1 MRIAGAS
8 VNQIP
13 LAWEHN
19 TNNIISAIEDA
30 KAQQIKLLCLPE
42 LCITGYGCEDLFLSD
57 WLDKKAL
64 AQLPKIVEQSQNIA
78 LSVGLPIQIEGK
90 QYNCICFI
98 ENGEIKGFTAKQ
110 FMAIDGVHYE
120 FRWFTPWPRHQVI
133 QFEFQGKSYP
143 FGDVT
148 YEVGGKKIGFEICE
162 DSWRGEAR
170 PGYELQKRGM
180 DIIMNPS
187 ASHFAIGKSLLREEL
202 MNWSSQKFDCTFIYA
217 NLLGNEAGRMIYDG
231 EIMITQKGKLISKN
245 ELLSFKNHNISFADI
260 DFDNPENS
268 KGKISPI
275 KSKNEEFIAA
285 TTLALYDYLRKSKSK
300 GFVISLSGG
309 ADSATCAVL
318 VTEMIRRGVEELG
331 LNTFLKKMGRED
343 ILTENPQLNTFSITS
358 HLLDLAYQSTD
369 NSSYSTFEAAKRL
382 AESIG
387 AKFHNWSIQSELESM
402 NSTMEK
408 VLGRKLTW
416 QQDDI
421 ALQNIQARLR
431 SPLIWML
438 TNIKGSLLITT
449 SNRSEGDVGY
459 TTMDGDSSGS
469 IAPISGVDKSFVREW
484 LIWAE
489 KSLGYSGLEMVN
501 SLNPT
506 AELRPQSLSQS
517 DEADL
522 MPYNLLV
529 EIERHAILARRS
541 PIEVLEILDLEL
553 DYDRHYLKQSVK
565 KFFQLWSR
573 SQWKRERTAPS
584 FHLDDFNIDPK
595 TWCRFPILSSGF
607 EQELKELE
615 NA

>member
-19 TNNIISAIEDA
+19 TNTILSAIEDA

-42 LCITGYGCEDLFLSD
+42 LCITGYGCEDLFLSE

-64 AQLPKIVEQSQNIA
+64 SQLPRIVAQSQNIA
-78 LSVGLPIQIEGK
+78 LSVGLPIQMEGK

-120 FRWFTPWPRHQVI
+120 FRWFTPWPRHAVI
-133 QFEFQGKSYP
+133 QFEFQGKFYP

-148 YEVGGKKIGFEICE
+148 YEVDGKKVGFEICE
-162 DSWRGEAR
+162 DSWRGAAR
-170 PGYELQKRGM
+170 PGYDLQQRGM
-180 DIIMNPS
+180 DIILNPS
-187 ASHFAIGKSLLREEL
+187 ASHFAMGKSLLREEL
-202 MNWSSQKFDCTFIYA
+202 MVSSSKQFNCTYIYT

-231 EIMITQKGKLISKN
+231 EIMIAQKGNLISKN
-245 ELLSFKNHNISFADI
+245 ELLSFKNHTITSADI
-260 DFDNPENS
+260 DFDHAENS
-268 KGKISPI
+268 HGNISTI
-275 KSKNEEFIAA
+275 KSKNEEFVAA
-285 TTLALYDYLRKSKSK
+285 TTLALFDYLRKSKSK

-318 VTEMIRRGVEELG
+318 VAEMIKRGVGELG
-331 LNTFLKKMGRED
+331 LTSFLKKMGRED
-343 ILTENPQLNTFSITS
+343 ILINHPQLNDHSIIA
-358 HLLDLAYQSTD
+358 HLLELAYQSTD
-369 NSSYSTFEAAKRL
+369 NSSYTTFDAAKKL

-387 AKFHNWSIQSELESM
+387 ATFHNWSIQSELESM
-402 NSTMEK
+402 NATMER

-416 QQDDI
+416 KQDDI
-421 ALQNIQARLR
+421 ALQNIQSRLR

-438 TNIKGSLLITT
+438 TNIKGALLITT

-459 TTMDGDSSGS
+459 STMDGDSSGS
-469 IAPISGVDKSFVREW
+469 IAPISGVDKVFVRQW
-484 LIWAE
+484 LNWAE
-489 KSLGYSGLEMVN
+489 KTLGYSGLEMVN
-501 SLNPT
+501 AQQPT
-506 AELRPQSLSQS
+506 AELRPQSMSQS

-522 MPYNLLV
+522 MPYDLLV
-529 EIERHAILARRS
+529 EIERLAILGRLS
-541 PIEVLEILDLEL
+541 PIQVMTILEQKM
-553 DYDRHYLKQSVK
+553 DYERPYLRQSVK
-565 KFFQLWSR
+565 KFFQLWAR